1 MTNNTYM
8 LNFKPL
14 ELSWEKVNGLMPVI
28 VQNYR
33 SGLVLMQG
41 FMNLEALN
49 KTLELGKVTFFSRTK
64 NRLWTKGEES
74 RHYLNLKAITT
85 DCDKDCLLIAADPI
99 GPTCHR
105 GTTSCFDGH
114 MPLETANIA
123 LFNGDKN
130 QDPEVLLKAFSS
142 YKANPTEESG
152 ALLLKAL
159 LNDFSKNNIK
169 LAQID
174 KIFAQN
180 AGK

>member
-1 MTNNTYM
+1 
-8 LNFKPL
+8 
-14 ELSWEKVNGLMPVI
+14 
-28 VQNYR
+28 
-33 SGLVLMQG
+33 
-41 FMNLEALN
+41 
-49 KTLELGKVTFFSRTK
+49 
-64 NRLWTKGEES
+64 
-74 RHYLNLKAITT
+74 
-85 DCDKDCLLIAADPI
+85 
-99 GPTCHR
+99 
-105 GTTSCFDGH
+105 

-142 YKANPTEESG
+142 YKASPTEESG